1 MKDIVIRNVE
11 ERDAVQYITLL
22 NYVWRIAYKDI
33 FPEEV
38 FDDMDER
45 KDDRIASFSQKYY
58 TDDER
63 VTCVAEV
70 DSKIVGIA
78 SGGMLSKDEY
88 FSKRN
93 FSDLVSLYVHPDYQG
108 MGIAT
113 ALKRHFEEWAK
124 EHGATKYVIGV
135 MKENKKARTVYEK
148 WGGKLSEHEAP
159 FIRLGK
165 GYDEVFYTYNLD

>member
-1 MKDIVIRNVE
+1 MKDVVIRNVE
-11 ERDAVQYITLL
+11 ERDATQYITLA
-22 NYVWRIAYKDI
+22 NHVWRVAYKDI

-38 FDDMDER
+38 FADMEAR
-45 KDDRIASFSQKYY
+45 KDDRIARFSQKYY

-63 VTCVAEV
+63 VTCVAGI

-78 SGGMLSKDEY
+78 SGGKLSLCEY
-88 FSKRN
+88 FAEKN
-93 FSDLVSLYVHPDYQG
+93 YADLVSLYVHPDYQG
-108 MGIAT
+108 IGIAT
-113 ALKRHFEEWAK
+113 ALKKHFEMWAK

-148 WGGKLSEHEAP
+148 WGGELSQYEAP
-159 FIRLGK
+159 FMRLGK